1 MQPTVFY
8 LEYRVF
14 RVQYVG
20 LSVLPFRNGVCL
32 CIFSMCASTLQVV
45 FASTLLVICSWGGG
59 GGGGEVALSFRRSD
73 QCCVS
78 LFVGH
83 AVGHSNLYG
92 AFLAFV

>member
-45 FASTLLVICSWGGG
+45 FASTLLVLCSWGGRKH
-59 GGGGEVALSFRRSD
+59 VALSFRRSD
-73 QCCVS
+73 QCCVN

-83 AVGHSNLYG
+83 AVGHSSLYG